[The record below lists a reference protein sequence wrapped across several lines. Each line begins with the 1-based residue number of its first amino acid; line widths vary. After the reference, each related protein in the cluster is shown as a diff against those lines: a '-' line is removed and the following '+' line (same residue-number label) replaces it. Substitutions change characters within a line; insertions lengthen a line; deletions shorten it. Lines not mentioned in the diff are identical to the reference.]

1 MNTKLNRNKNDT
13 EGTTSIDDTAPTDK
27 QQFLKETREF
37 WEKRTG
43 QPVTDEDARE
53 IIANITGFFKVIA
66 KWDSRAKEK
75 KKGW

>member
-1 MNTKLNRNKNDT
+1 MGRVHTNKIYNGDSEEIEKPDLT
-13 EGTTSIDDTAPTDK
+13 K
-27 QQFLKETREF
+27 QQQFIQETREF

-66 KWDSRAKEK
+66 KWDSRVKEK
-75 KKGW
+75 K